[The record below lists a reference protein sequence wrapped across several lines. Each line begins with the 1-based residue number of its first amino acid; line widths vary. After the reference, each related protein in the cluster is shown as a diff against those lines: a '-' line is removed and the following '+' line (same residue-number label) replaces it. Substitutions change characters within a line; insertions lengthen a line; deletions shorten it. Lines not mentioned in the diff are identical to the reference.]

1 MTPGDALKD
10 GHAAFAERRWSHA
23 LRLFAQAEADGA
35 LSDPADREQLATV
48 AYLLGQDDL
57 WTRAWTRAHEQ
68 YSERGDGEGAAR
80 CAFWLTFGFMNNGEM
95 ARAGG
100 WLARAHRLIVERDVD
115 CVERGWLL
123 IPDAIERCFSDPR
136 NASADFEAAA
146 AIGERFGDKDLIAV
160 ARMGQGR
167 ALIRMGEPT
176 KAMLLLDELLVAVEA
191 GALTPI
197 MTGDVYCGAVEGCQ
211 EALDV
216 RRLHEW
222 TASMK
227 RWMEAQPDL
236 VLFRGQC
243 LVYRASVMHLRG
255 AWPAALE
262 EAASARKRLS
272 EPSPHPALGAAYYQM
287 AETQRVRGEF
297 AEAEASYRR
306 ADEHGRDPQ
315 PGLALLRLAQGQTE
329 LAVASIRRV
338 LQEGPD
344 TVTSSTLLPAAVEI
358 LLAAGDRDGARAASQ
373 ELSSVA
379 EQSHS
384 PFLRA
389 TAEQAAGITALADGN
404 GPAALRALRAAH
416 ASWRE
421 LDGPYEA
428 ARTRVL
434 IGRACREL
442 GDTDSAALEL
452 DAARS
457 IFESLGAAPDL
468 QRLREVDTP
477 LSAESKIL
485 TSRELEI
492 LRLVA
497 TGKTNRG
504 IADDLVLSEKT
515 VARHVSN
522 ILGKLGLSSRAA
534 ATAYAYEHDLL

>member
-1 MTPGDALKD
+1 MSSSDPLKD
-10 GHAAFAERRWSHA
+10 GHAAFEERRWGDA
-23 LRLFAQAEADGA
+23 LRLLAQADAAGA
-35 LSDPADREQLATV
+35 LTDPADRERLATV
-48 AYLLGQDDL
+48 AYLVGQEEV
-57 WTRAWTRAHEQ
+57 WTRAWAEAHEQ
-68 YSERGDGEGAAR
+68 YCQRGDVSGAAR

-100 WLARAHRLIVERDVD
+100 WLAKAHRLIVEPDVD
-115 CVERGWLL
+115 CAERGWLM

-136 NASADFEAAA
+136 SSHADFVAAA
-146 AIGERFGDKDLIAV
+146 DIGERFGNKDLIGV

-167 ALIRMGEPT
+167 ALIRMGEPA
-176 KAMLLLDELLVAVEA
+176 KAMLLLDELLVGLEA
-191 GALTPI
+191 GELTPI
-197 MTGDVYCGAVEGCQ
+197 MTGDVYCGAIEGCQ

-216 RRLHEW
+216 RRSQEW
-222 TASMK
+222 TASMT
-227 RWMEAQPDL
+227 RWMEAQPSL

-243 LVYRASVMHLRG
+243 LVYRASVMHLQG
-255 AWPAALE
+255 AWPAALQ
-262 EAASARKRLS
+262 EAAWACKRLS
-272 EPSPHPALGAAYYQM
+272 EPSTHPALGAAYYQA

-329 LAVASIRRV
+329 VAVASIRRV

-344 TVTSSTLLPAAVEI
+344 IVISATMLPAAVEI

-373 ELSSVA
+373 ELSSIA

-389 TAEQAAGITALADGN
+389 TAQQAAGSTALADGN
-404 GPAALRALRAAH
+404 CPAALRALRAAH

-421 LDGPYEA
+421 LDVPYEA
-428 ARTRVL
+428 ARTRAL
-434 IGRACREL
+434 IGRACGEL

-452 DAARS
+452 EAARN
-457 IFESLGAAPDL
+457 IFETLGAAPDV
-468 QRLREVDTP
+468 QRLREADKP
-477 LSAESKIL
+477 LGAESTIL
-485 TSRELEI
+485 TTRELDI

-522 ILGKLGLSSRAA
+522 ILGKLGLPSRAA